1 MESRLKKTSLKYLKH
16 LHLSRKQAAHPKFLK
31 ATHQLKTEP
40 MVNIIDSIKMNNFVI
55 WWTEVSFLLPKSKVN
70 RFEIMPDRTVF
81 LLTELSFF
89 LDETEVSFNVL
100 FFSSKGNFFRR
111 LFFAISFFLWPFN
124 HMASFS
130 SKRQFSLECFH
141 LKNCTPQ
148 SFECAPLT
156 V

>member
-1 MESRLKKTSLKYLKH
+1 
-16 LHLSRKQAAHPKFLK
+16 
-31 ATHQLKTEP
+31 
-40 MVNIIDSIKMNNFVI
+40 MVNIIDSKKMNNFVI

-130 SKRQFSLECFH
+130 SKSQFSLECFH

-148 SFECAPLT
+148 SFEWAPLT
-156 V
+156 VLKCSPQILAWGDHQYALFCGLGGGALPVHFCGLAVLT